1 MLYLKISSWMV
12 FRMTTGNVIK
22 WHKRMLSLAFKKCD
36 LFAIKQQ
43 IDEGYKHMPVGT
55 KIKLNT

>member
-1 MLYLKISSWMV
+1 MV
-12 FRMTTGNVIK
+12 FRITTGNVIK